1 MSITAI
7 EWAFRQKL
15 SDPTAKLVL
24 IGIADKYNE
33 DRGYAWP
40 SVERLADMA
49 DCTRRTVSRKI
60 AMLEEMKLVAT
71 IRSPSQ
77 TNRYYLPTMT
87 SCHHDTG
94 VMGVMTSDVMGVMTP
109 DVPQTVIN
117 DSEQKDSV
125 KSVSKRF
132 HDAAT
137 KQQIKDGFDRFWKA
151 VPRKVGKK
159 SANEAFR
166 AALKTVSA
174 EVLIAGMEQ
183 YAKKMASERAEVRY
197 ICHPTTWLQQG
208 RWDDEPPAEATT
220 HKPPVGHRDWLP
232 ESKEEFE
239 REIMQNEMMRNR
251 TLQYVPHLWHYVLK
265 KGWIDERPKPTHTY
279 G

>member
-1 MSITAI
+1 MSIKAI

-40 SVERLADMA
+40 SIERLADMA
-49 DCTRRTVSRKI
+49 DCTQRTVSRKI
-60 AMLEEMKLVAT
+60 AFLEEIQLIQTMRHPT
-71 IRSPSQ
+71 Q
-77 TNRYYLPTMT
+77 TNRYFLPYMT
-87 SCHHDTG
+87 SCRDDTG
-94 VMGVMTSDVMGVMTP
+94 VMSDRTSDVRSDRTS
-109 DVPQTVIN
+109 DVIQTLSN
-117 DSEQKDSV
+117 DSEQKDS
-125 KSVSKRF
+125 
-132 HDAAT
+132 
-137 KQQIKDGFDRFWKA
+137 IKNAFEDFWEA
-151 VPRKVGKK
+151 VPKKVGKK
-159 SANEAFR
+159 AALEAFKVAR
-166 AALKTVSA
+166 KTVDA
-174 EVLIAGMEQ
+174 DTLKQGMVR
-183 YAKKMASERAEVRY
+183 YAKKVKADGTPPRFIV
-197 ICHPTTWLQQG
+197 HPTTWLQQG
-208 RWDDEPPAEATT
+208 RWDDELPAEVTA
-220 HKPPVGHRDWLP
+220 HRPAVGSRDWLP

>member
-1 MSITAI
+1 MSIKAI

-40 SVERLADMA
+40 SIERLADMA
-49 DCTRRTVSRKI
+49 DCTQRTVSRKI
-60 AMLEEMKLVAT
+60 AFLEEIKLIQT
-71 IRSPSQ
+71 MRHPTQ
-77 TNRYYLPTMT
+77 TNRYFLPYMT
-87 SCHHDTG
+87 SCRDDTG
-94 VMGVMTSDVMGVMTP
+94 VMSDRTSDVLSDRTS
-109 DVPQTVIN
+109 DVIQTVFN
-117 DSEQKDSV
+117 DSEQKDSI
-125 KSVSKRF
+125 KSASERF

-137 KQQIKDGFDRFWKA
+137 KQQIKDGFDRFWEA

-159 SANEAFR
+159 SANQAYR

-174 EVLIAGMEQ
+174 EVLIAGMER
-183 YAKKMASERAEVRY
+183 YAKKMASERTEVRY

-208 RWDDEPPAEATT
+208 RWDDELPAEAPA
-220 HKPPVGHRDWLP
+220 HRPPVGHRDWLP

>member
-1 MSITAI
+1 MSIKAI

-71 IRSPSQ
+71 VRSPSQ
-77 TNRYYLPTMT
+77 TNQYYLPTMT

-117 DSEQKDSV
+117 DSEQKDSI
-125 KSVSKRF
+125 KSAF
-132 HDAAT
+132 ED
-137 KQQIKDGFDRFWKA
+137 FWGA
-151 VPRKVGKK
+151 VPKKVGKK
-159 SANEAFR
+159 AALEAFKVAR
-166 AALKTVSA
+166 KNVDADTLKQGIVR
-174 EVLIAGMEQ
+174 
-183 YAKKMASERAEVRY
+183 YAKKVKADGTPARFIV
-197 ICHPTTWLQQG
+197 HPTTWLQQG
-208 RWDDEPPAEATT
+208 RWDDDLTEEATSL
-220 HKPPVGHRDWLP
+220 KPPVGSRNWLP

>member
-77 TNRYYLPTMT
+77 TNQYYLPTMT
-87 SCHHDTG
+87 SCHHDTS

-125 KSVSKRF
+125 KSAFES
-132 HDAAT
+132 
-137 KQQIKDGFDRFWKA
+137 FWKL
-151 VPRKVGKK
+151 VPKKVGKK
-159 SANEAFR
+159 AALEAFKVAR
-166 AALKTVSA
+166 KSVDDTALK
-174 EVLIAGMEQ
+174 AGMEQ
-183 YAKKMASERAEVRY
+183 YAKKVKADGTPPRFIV
-197 ICHPTTWLQQG
+197 HPTTWLREG
-208 RWDDEPPAEATT
+208 RWDDELPAEATT

-251 TLQYVPHLWHYVLK
+251 TLQYVPHLWHYALK